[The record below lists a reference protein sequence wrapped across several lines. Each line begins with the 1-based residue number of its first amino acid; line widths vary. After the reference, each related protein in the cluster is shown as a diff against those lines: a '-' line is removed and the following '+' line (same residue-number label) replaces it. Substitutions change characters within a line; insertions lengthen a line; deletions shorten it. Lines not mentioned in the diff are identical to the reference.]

1 MSVPFQAIASAQQ
14 SGDGL
19 TLTLLDESL
28 YGAPSNEGYTT
39 ANFVRNFILMDAYGN
54 QLDNIPITG
63 TALSI
68 TWPVPSDQWVF
79 MQLFLVGINPVPNYQ
94 SPQYGLPLDRQTK
107 NLYRTLLKPGCC
119 QNRSIKEKIDNAN
132 NYLFGASIEALGGNG
147 AEFNNDIN
155 AANAYLSAPVF

>member
-1 MSVPFQAIASAQQ
+1 MSIPFSSIASAVQ
-14 SGDGL
+14 SADGK
-19 TLTLLDESL
+19 TLTLLDQSP
-28 YGAPSNEGYTT
+28 YGGASNEGYTT

-54 QLDNIPITG
+54 QLANISITG

-79 MQLFLVGINPVPNYQ
+79 MQLFLVGINPVPNYP

-107 NLYRTLLKPGCC
+107 NLYRTLLVPGCC

-132 NYLFGASIEALGGNG
+132 DYLFGAYIEGLSGNG
-147 AEFNNDIN
+147 AGFNNDIN